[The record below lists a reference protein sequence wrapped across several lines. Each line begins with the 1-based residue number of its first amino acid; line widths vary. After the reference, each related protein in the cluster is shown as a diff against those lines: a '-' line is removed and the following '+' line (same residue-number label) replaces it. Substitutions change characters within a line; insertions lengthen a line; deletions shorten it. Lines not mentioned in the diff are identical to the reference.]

1 MSEINYLLD
10 TSAIL
15 AFMEDEDGADRVE
28 EILTQGNAI
37 IPFPVFLEAYYI
49 SLQERSEAI
58 ADRRYALMRQLPV
71 TDIWSTDEPTMLT
84 AARFKASFHVSFA
97 DALIAAFAVQ
107 NKSILVH
114 KDPEFDALQE
124 QVQQEPLPYK

>member
-1 MSEINYLLD
+1 
-10 TSAIL
+10 
-15 AFMEDEDGADRVE
+15 MEDEDGADRVE
-28 EILTQGNAI
+28 EILTHGQAL

-71 TDIWSTDEPTMLT
+71 EEIWATDEPTMLT
-84 AARFKASFHVSFA
+84 AARIKANFRVSFA

-107 NKSILVH
+107 SEAILVH
-114 KDPEFDALQE
+114 KDPEFDALQG
-124 QVQQEPLPYK
+124 QVQQELLPYK